1 MLISI
6 LFSIFLQVL
15 PVGIFNISGA
25 SSASTTNFLSVKKGY
40 AMSYDG
46 KLGKANWVAWTLTST
61 DMGDVPRTNKFKQ
74 DDSMPRGFVIVD
86 EQDYKY
92 TGFDRGHLCN
102 SEDRTSTY
110 FLNEETFLMSNMLP
124 QTPQLN
130 RGPWERLEAYCRKLA
145 KRGQKLVIYAGGI
158 GAKDRLGST
167 GVPIPVYCWKVI
179 YTPEKTWCLL
189 FPNGRDLHPNWQTY
203 SVPLAQLEKM
213 TGYNFP

>member
-6 LFSIFLQVL
+6 LFSLFLQVL

-25 SSASTTNFLSVKKGY
+25 NTASTTNYLSVKKGY

-46 KLGKANWVAWTLTST
+46 KVGKANWVAWTLASA
-61 DMGDVPRTNKFKQ
+61 DIGDVPRTNKFKQ
-74 DDSMPRGFVIVD
+74 DDSFPRGFVIVD

-92 TGFDRGHLCN
+92 TGYDRGHLCN

-110 FLNEETFLMSNMLP
+110 FLNEETFLMSNMMP

-167 GVPIPVYCWKVI
+167 GIPIPVYCWKVI